1 MFVCLL
7 SVDADVICCETVL
20 NPVEMFPHLSAAAA
34 AAAAAVANDD
44 DDIKFVFTIRFAFCF
59 SNVEGLQVLYV
70 HNLTVWR
77 RLSVKIIIYC
87 PLFYSFFLQII
98 SITVVIILTLLC
110 ILLST

>member
-1 MFVCLL
+1 MF

-87 PLFYSFFLQII
+87 ALFYSFFLQII
-98 SITVVIILTLLC
+98 SIAAIVIILTLLC